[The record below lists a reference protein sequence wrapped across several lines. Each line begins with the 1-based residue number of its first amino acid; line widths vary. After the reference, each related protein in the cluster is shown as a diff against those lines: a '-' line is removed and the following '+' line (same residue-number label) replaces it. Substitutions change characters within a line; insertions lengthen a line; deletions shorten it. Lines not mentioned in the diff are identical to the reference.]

1 MNSLVEQVNQKILED
16 KFLRIENADCDKLVA
31 ELQECEQEFAGIL
44 DKKKKIQIYQKTMDM
59 GHIEPFTN
67 VEETKVLLNHRAKL
81 WNSIKVWTEN
91 VRIWQTS
98 RFEDVDI
105 DRIREESA
113 LHAKIVLQCERNL
126 PPGSSAVAFLKK
138 LVFDFKETVPIVE
151 ALGNK
156 NLDEVHWAEIK

>member
-1 MNSLVEQVNQKILED
+1 
-16 KFLRIENADCDKLVA
+16 
-31 ELQECEQEFAGIL
+31 
-44 DKKKKIQIYQKTMDM
+44 MDM

-67 VEETKVLLNHRAKL
+67 VEETKILLNHRAKL

-113 LHAKIVLQCERNL
+113 FHAKIVLQCERNL

-156 NLDEVHWAEIK
+156 NLDEVHWAEIKEILNIRNFPLEEKQFSLGQLVDFDVAHKADDIVNVSITATQENNLRV